1 MLGKALHATSVP
13 FTCPWRKSKRM
24 SEYKRRVTR
33 WTVYESGTKVY
44 LDSYTIF
51 CFVPRLGE
59 KLQITFTFFWKA
71 RKQSCQ
77 KGQVPTHQQDH
88 KIHQQQLYFYHYS
101 EKIKETQGRRRVKQK
116 KTIK

>member
-1 MLGKALHATSVP
+1 
-13 FTCPWRKSKRM
+13 M

-33 WTVYESGTKVY
+33 WTVHDSGTKVY

-51 CFVPRLGE
+51 CFVLSLGE

-71 RKQSCQ
+71 RKRSCL

-88 KIHQQQLYFYHYS
+88 KTHQQQLYFYHYS
-101 EKIKETQGRRRVKQK
+101 EKIKETQGTRRVKQK
-116 KTIK
+116 KNQ